1 VFTGATVAG
10 NRMDSS
16 PLVNEGRAI
25 VRHSG
30 PSPALLNDGEAEVR
44 GEFEGRGERTAR
56 GNEWSDGMQ
65 D

>member
-1 VFTGATVAG
+1 MFTGATVAG

-25 VRHSG
+25 VRYTG
-30 PSPALLNDGEAEVR
+30 PSPALPNDGEAEVR